1 MDNVAVK
8 EKYFTAIFFEVEM
21 DIKDKI
27 DFSLYLDCYA
37 PLFNEH
43 QKDIMRLYFDCDV
56 SLNEIAE
63 QYGISRQAVRDLLLR
78 GQKSLIS
85 YEEKLGLMKKKSR
98 IISLVDECLNY
109 ADGKTCECLTKIKNE
124 MEEN

>member
-1 MDNVAVK
+1 
-8 EKYFTAIFFEVEM
+8 M
-21 DIKDKI
+21 DIKEKI
-27 DFSLYLDCYA
+27 DYSLYLDIYA

-63 QYGISRQAVRDLLLR
+63 QYGISRQAVRDILQR
-78 GQKSLIS
+78 GQKNLIS
-85 YEEKLGLMKKKSR
+85 YEEKLGIFKKKNR
-98 IISLVDECLNY
+98 VISLVEEGIKTADQKTAKCLLN
-109 ADGKTCECLTKIKNE
+109 IKKE